1 VSRAA
6 QLAEPLVVRRA
17 AGRFALE
24 RAISASMRSM
34 RFFVSSIAAGVA
46 LCASATLAQAVS
58 STLIALS
65 GSWRPLM

>member
-1 VSRAA
+1 
-6 QLAEPLVVRRA
+6 
-17 AGRFALE
+17 
-24 RAISASMRSM
+24 M

-46 LCASATLAQAVS
+46 LCASATFAHAVS